1 MAQLMH
7 FPRII
12 GIYSSIRAI
21 QSRSKS
27 VEMVGGEVTG
37 TALACT
43 VFSTEIEN
51 VTLQS

>member
-1 MAQLMH
+1 MAQLRH

-12 GIYSSIRAI
+12 GGYSLIRAI

-27 VEMVGGEVTG
+27 AEMEGGEVTG
-37 TALACT
+37 AALTCV
-43 VFSTEIEN
+43 VFSTETEN